1 MPSKLVVWI
10 AIGAAL
16 QAAASGAPTSNNRVC
31 TTQQCV
37 LMAADIIRDMHPDVD
52 PCVDFNEY
60 ACGGFFDNSDIPPS
74 ETEVDSL
81 FSHLSKSNRAIIR
94 KIVDPKSPNA
104 HKTAE
109 GDVAAANNVKKM
121 QAAYVSCMNVDNIAS
136 VGRKPLQDDI
146 HKLVQMFPVSDSAL
160 PTTSTSVLS
169 SSNIDKQNLAITLGY
184 FVGQGL
190 DTPLGL
196 YPSTDVKNPDKTV
209 LVIAENGLGLG
220 SKSNYADTR
229 ITSVYQTTIASMF
242 SLVLGDGPQ
251 NSTTA
256 NATTSWT
263 DVAKDIYSFEQALAE
278 ISSSPEDMMDPL
290 LTQIA
295 ALTPSVDWP
304 VIFEKA
310 LPPGTK
316 VPEPLTVA
324 SKDYLPKLEALLQNT
339 SPKTMQ
345 SYLAWVMI
353 RKNQD
358 SLDSVYQ
365 KPMKALD
372 QVLSGVSASTIDDR
386 SKTCVSFVNRMVGEL
401 PGHYFVQQAFSGD
414 SRKEV
419 ESIIANL
426 QNTYTKSFPKYAWL
440 DKKTLQGA
448 LTKMVAMGVK
458 VGWSVSDPDTSSSA
472 SLDQYYKALELK
484 EDDYYGN
491 TVRASMWQTQKAFGV
506 LGKAVDNRSLGMPPQ
521 TVNAFYDPSANQISF
536 PAGILQPPAFH
547 VDNPDYANY
556 GAIGVIAGHE
566 ITHGFDN
573 QGHMFDSRGKM
584 ENWWTNSTEEA
595 FNTRASCFVY
605 QYGNFTIKDPLGKET
620 HLNGHLT
627 LGENIADNGGL
638 KKAFET
644 WQARYRS
651 DPSGKTIKNPRLP
664 GLEALTPEQLFF
676 VSYAR
681 LWCSKARPE
690 ALLQQVMTDPHS
702 PAEWRIKGAV
712 QNSKYFAK
720 AFKCKAGAPMNPVK
734 KCDLM
739 AATCAS
745 SLEVPAADIFPIHSS
760 TRFLDLEQ

>member
-1 MPSKLVVWI
+1 MPSKLIAWI

-16 QAAASGAPTSNNRVC
+16 QAVASGAPTTNNRVC
-31 TTQQCV
+31 TTEQCV

-94 KIVDPKSPNA
+94 KIVDPKIPSAPKA
-104 HKTAE
+104 AE
-109 GDVAAANNVKKM
+109 GDVAAANNIKKM

-160 PTTSTSVLS
+160 PTTSTSVLA

-209 LVIAENGLGLG
+209 LVISENGLGLG
-220 SKSNYADTR
+220 SKSNYADAR
-229 ITSVYQTTIASMF
+229 ITSVYQSTIASMF
-242 SLVLGDGPQ
+242 NLVLGDGPQ
-251 NSTTA
+251 NSTATTA
-256 NATTSWT
+256 HTSWT
-263 DVAKDIYSFEQALAE
+263 DVAKDIYSFEQSLAE

-290 LTQIA
+290 LTYNPMTVSQIA

-304 VIFEKA
+304 VVFEKA

-345 SYLAWVMI
+345 SYLAWVII

-386 SKTCVSFVNRMVGEL
+386 SKTCVSFVNRNVGEL
-401 PGHYFVQQAFSGD
+401 PGHYFVQQVFSGD

-448 LTKMVAMGVK
+448 LTKMAAMGVK

-491 TVRASMWQTQKAFGV
+491 MARASMWQTQRAFGV

-556 GAIGVIAGHE
+556 GAIGVVAGHE

-573 QGHMFDSRGKM
+573 QGHMFDSRGKL

-595 FNTRASCFVY
+595 FNTRASCF
-605 QYGNFTIKDPLGKET
+605 
-620 HLNGHLT
+620 
-627 LGENIADNGGL
+627 
-638 KKAFET
+638 KAFET

-681 LWCSKARPE
+681 LWCSKSRPE

-734 KCDLM
+734 KCD
-739 AATCAS
+739 
-745 SLEVPAADIFPIHSS
+745 VW
-760 TRFLDLEQ
+760 